1 VNNGLGLGPSCVGRS
16 LVKRGDIAITLCFSH
31 RKRSARAA
39 CCCATAPP
47 DRDVKGG
54 EDASRGGGEAA
65 DASLPRLSRLW
76 SRCSAPTH
84 AAARAHMRGSLV
96 AQPALPLSAQAL
108 MREVETRL
116 PGLGFMMIPVGLVA
130 GHPEKQAV
138 TPKVMS
144 AALSPCASPAA
155 FLLRNRLEREPQ
167 PTAPAR
173 PCGSAHAP
181 VAVAVL
187 TPALDRNRFILRKA
201 AVSTSAST

>member
-1 VNNGLGLGPSCVGRS
+1 
-16 LVKRGDIAITLCFSH
+16 
-31 RKRSARAA
+31 
-39 CCCATAPP
+39 
-47 DRDVKGG
+47 
-54 EDASRGGGEAA
+54 
-65 DASLPRLSRLW
+65 
-76 SRCSAPTH
+76 
-84 AAARAHMRGSLV
+84 MRGSLV

-173 PCGSAHAP
+173 PCGSAHAH

>member
-1 VNNGLGLGPSCVGRS
+1 MGSIPLGGRVCDFLWVLLAYVGR
-16 LVKRGDIAITLCFSH
+16 LPFDVRGFSFATNARPTSH
-31 RKRSARAA
+31 ERGKRSEKSSKASHAAAARLHH
-39 CCCATAPP
+39 P

-54 EDASRGGGEAA
+54 DDASRGGGEAA

-76 SRCSAPTH
+76 SRCSAPSRT
-84 AAARAHMRGSLV
+84 AARAHMRGSLV

-155 FLLRNRLEREPQ
+155 FLLRNRL
-167 PTAPAR
+167 
-173 PCGSAHAP
+173 
-181 VAVAVL
+181 
-187 TPALDRNRFILRKA
+187 
-201 AVSTSAST
+201 